1 MALRF
6 AIIKIIKTIV
16 GPNEEDI
23 VYEWDED
30 QAAEKL
36 AMFFRMSL
44 PKKKDPIFGEVKWT
58 QSEIMS
64 AFESAWTKTIED
76 FKKIT
81 IRIL

>member
-6 AIIKIIKTIV
+6 AIIKVIKTMV
-16 GPNEEDI
+16 GQNEEDV

-36 AMFFRMSL
+36 AGFFRMSL
-44 PKKKDPIFGEVKWT
+44 PKKKDPIFGEAKWT
-58 QSEIMS
+58 QSEIMN
-64 AFESAWTKTIED
+64 AFETAWTETIED
-76 FKKIT
+76 FKKVT

>member
-6 AIIKIIKTIV
+6 AIIKIIKTMV
-16 GPNEEDI
+16 GQNEEDV

-36 AMFFRMSL
+36 AGFFSKAL
-44 PKKKDPIFGEVKWT
+44 PKKKDPIFGEAKWT
-58 QSEIMS
+58 QDEIVT
-64 AFESAWTKTIED
+64 ALARGWTDTIED

>member
-6 AIIKIIKTIV
+6 AIIKQIKTRV
-16 GPNEEDI
+16 GSLDEDV

-30 QAAEKL
+30 VVLEKIMENVRAL
-36 AMFFRMSL
+36 L
-44 PKKKDPIFGEVKWT
+44 PEKKDPIFGKKTWT
-58 QSEIMS
+58 RPEFM
-64 AFESAWTKTIED
+64 AALDGAYRKTISD